1 MEPSSGFFT
10 DGLAVGWGEGCTFQI
25 YIMACT
31 CGVHTAL
38 LVCIL
43 MLLDLHRHT
52 GFSMTPHIST
62 HSQVAWPTLHTTVL
76 SSVLAKKCSF
86 LGELSGAVGRGE
98 WDSHVGSLQ
107 PMLLSLF

>member
-1 MEPSSGFFT
+1 M
-10 DGLAVGWGEGCTFQI
+10 GLQWGGERD
-25 YIMACT
+25 
-31 CGVHTAL
+31 AL
-38 LVCIL
+38 FRFILWPALVVSTPPYFVCIL